1 MKKNKFIMNTKP
13 KMDEQLRII
22 DKASNKAIKQVEFER
37 KINKSNNYIV
47 EWFRYIE
54 LTSNQ
59 LKKYLN

>member
-37 KINKSNNYIV
+37 KINNSNNYIV